1 MENMNPSTA
10 TPSSAVKY
18 SSFNVPLDS
27 IYLELMQTMCIS
39 IGNLIKIEEKCY
51 WKIRQF
57 RKSHRCTWFSCKLCK
72 HRNLLLSLDC
82 MLRSFRVIWTPMEMK
97 LKKLVLFISK
107 RSAIKYVLFFCQIN
121 FKFHFWNA
129 KKHKWLRLSWI
140 HYLQKNNKL
149 LYQMNFTCMT
159 VVEKFSFCNYIPPV
173 RRKMNCINKG
183 GIWRGK
189 FSFLKSQIDRR
200 LSLTTCTY
208 FVSIQ
213 RSPCTRAL
221 QVILKR

>member
-39 IGNLIKIEEKCY
+39 IGNLIKIEERCY
-51 WKIRQF
+51 NICNIVQIF
-57 RKSHRCTWFSCKLCK
+57 RCTWFSWKLCK

-82 MLRSFRVIWTPMEMK
+82 MLRSFRVIWSPMEMK

-129 KKHKWLRLSWI
+129 TKHKWLRLSWNQPCKRI
-140 HYLQKNNKL
+140 MNYYIKWTLPVWPLLKNSPSAITSH
-149 LYQMNFTCMT
+149 QF
-159 VVEKFSFCNYIPPV
+159 VEKWIESTKV
-173 RRKMNCINKG
+173 ELG
-183 GIWRGK
+183 GAN
-189 FSFLKSQIDRR
+189 FPFLNLKSIGDCLWPLPHTSYPSRDPHVLR
-200 LSLTTCTY
+200 PYKL
-208 FVSIQ
+208 F
-213 RSPCTRAL
+213 
-221 QVILKR
+221 